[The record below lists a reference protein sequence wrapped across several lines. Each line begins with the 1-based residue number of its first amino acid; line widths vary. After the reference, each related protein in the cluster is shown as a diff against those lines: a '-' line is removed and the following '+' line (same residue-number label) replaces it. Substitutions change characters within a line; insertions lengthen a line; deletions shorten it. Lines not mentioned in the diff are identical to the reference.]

1 MDNIKFTIPGKP
13 EYLTMVR
20 LAIAS
25 VANNAGFDYDAIEDI
40 KTAVEEGCKNVS
52 CHGFDGYSERYEL
65 QCNVEKGKL
74 EVLIKDDCASHT
86 LEKLAKPCQNCPKE
100 GDIGI
105 YLIQTIMDEVDFGK
119 TEDGH
124 KQIRMVKNI

>member
-65 QCNVEKGKL
+65 QCSVEKGKL
-74 EVLIKDDCASHT
+74 EVLIKYDCASHT